1 VRDVTIIEAPS
12 VLGLRPTGVEELP
25 EALLG
30 AGLAGGLGAVRA
42 GRVEPPAYDP
52 ERDPDAG
59 VLNPDG
65 IAGYSVAL
73 ADAVGGALDD
83 GRFPVVLGGDCSVL
97 LGNLL
102 ALRRRDRHG
111 LLFLDG
117 HTDFY
122 QPSAEPAGEVAS
134 MELAL
139 ATGRG
144 PRVLADLEGRG
155 PLVRDEDVVAL
166 GFRDAGE
173 SATYGMQPLPS
184 ALHAMELD
192 TVRALGAAESAQRA
206 VGLLTGDGASAGYW
220 IHLDVDVLDDA
231 VMPAVDYRLPGGL
244 SWQELETVLRTAL
257 SGDGAVGLDVAI
269 FNPRLDPDG
278 SIARRLTECLLG
290 SFDGQGLA
298 PSGAGIWQKLETGR
312 VTECLV
318 RSFAGQDCAGPSR
331 VVSVPVVVHRHP
343 YPPPHQPILDERLDA
358 GPLATGQAAADARHV
373 DGRAQ
378 LGGLAR
384 EGAEGRVDRLVADG
398 GALAAGPDAA
408 LADHVGHPHIRLD
421 LHEPHRA
428 QPEVVRRAASVPGP
442 VRLLRLGPAARY
454 RHDEALAPAPNVVAD
469 MGDDLDALHR
479 RDGGVTPDI
488 PDPRHDATVDAATD
502 NDPGLL
508 LREL

>member
-173 SATYGMQPLPS
+173 SATYGVQPLPS

-278 SIARRLTECLLG
+278 SIARRLTECLLRG
-290 SFDGQGLA
+290 FDGQG
-298 PSGAGIWQKLETGR
+298 
-312 VTECLV
+312 
-318 RSFAGQDCAGPSR
+318 
-331 VVSVPVVVHRHP
+331 
-343 YPPPHQPILDERLDA
+343 
-358 GPLATGQAAADARHV
+358 
-373 DGRAQ
+373 
-378 LGGLAR
+378 
-384 EGAEGRVDRLVADG
+384 
-398 GALAAGPDAA
+398 
-408 LADHVGHPHIRLD
+408 
-421 LHEPHRA
+421 
-428 QPEVVRRAASVPGP
+428 
-442 VRLLRLGPAARY
+442 
-454 RHDEALAPAPNVVAD
+454 
-469 MGDDLDALHR
+469 
-479 RDGGVTPDI
+479 
-488 PDPRHDATVDAATD
+488 
-502 NDPGLL
+502 
-508 LREL
+508 